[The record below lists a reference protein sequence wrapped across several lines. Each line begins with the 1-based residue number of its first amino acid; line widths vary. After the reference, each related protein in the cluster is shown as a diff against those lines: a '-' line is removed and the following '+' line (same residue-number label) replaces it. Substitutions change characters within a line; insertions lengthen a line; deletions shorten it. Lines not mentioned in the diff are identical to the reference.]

1 MQLHKVAISLDD
13 GAIALAH
20 TMLKIGIWV
29 RTLYQ
34 FFTVSGKIFP
44 QKKMS
49 SNVFDFW
56 HCFCKYY
63 FIPIG
68 DDTPVV

>member
-44 QKKMS
+44 QKKCPLMFLIFGIVS
-49 SNVFDFW
+49 VNIIL
-56 HCFCKYY
+56 YL
-63 FIPIG
+63 
-68 DDTPVV
+68 